1 MANDPLPLPDISA
14 GSPDDPHGGHDL
26 HDAYDTQSAEDAQD
40 AEYEAIHAE
49 IAATERGRWFLS
61 EHVKRNR
68 AADTDR
74 LVDLL
79 ARAEAAL
86 RGGAVAAM
94 PNPFADDLAQ
104 FAAAI
109 GQVEAVIAAGGAPAA
124 GGLAAS
130 ERIQEIVF
138 ALRERETDLVLCEA
152 LESALFDLGE
162 AFARHDAAAERAQS
176 AAALLRGL
184 QASISAMIAL
194 AAPSSAAER
203 ARVPEPG
210 EPIWGMVSEV
220 QAGTVTPEAA
230 APASQPEESP
240 SMESAPPDSAG
251 GVLRASEGIEPL
263 ALENKQASEGASVAY
278 REWETHA
285 APEAEM
291 PAREIEPPHDEHVE
305 HIDGSQEPANEPL
318 ASEEIL
324 LRSMSGEVVSGEEPS
339 RAPLRS
345 EEAASEQ
352 QLLSEEEPREVAAS
366 SEASEEPSVA
376 MKLPMHAV
384 TEPAERPPE
393 LRAEATDLAVGRP
406 ADDENAGTA
415 ARSHDTAAQFADDA
429 VETVLSAADD
439 IESLLETEPADL
451 PPTAVPPTSPQD
463 DLDDL
468 FEPLPLEH
476 EGRPAVASAAT
487 PESARQMFSRELPP
501 PALSSPVTQTA
512 ASPVQRVP
520 LAAAPAPVV
529 REIPRPAPKDP
540 LAAVRALSEEEL
552 IALFS

>member
-1 MANDPLPLPDISA
+1 MANDPLPLPGVSA
-14 GSPDDPHGGHDL
+14 GSPDDPHDSQS
-26 HDAYDTQSAEDAQD
+26 AYDAQSAEASQD
-40 AEYEAIHAE
+40 AEYEAIHVE

-74 LVDLL
+74 LVDSL

-86 RGGAVAAM
+86 RGGALAAM

-104 FAAAI
+104 LAAAI

-130 ERIQEIVF
+130 ERIQEIAF
-138 ALRERETDLVLCEA
+138 ALREGETDSVLCEA

-162 AFARHDAAAERAQS
+162 AFAQHDAAAERAQS

-184 QASISAMIAL
+184 RASISAMIAL

-203 ARVPEPG
+203 ARVPETG

-220 QAGTVTPEAA
+220 QACTVTPEAA
-230 APASQPEESP
+230 APASQSEESP
-240 SMESAPPDSAG
+240 SIESAPPDSAG
-251 GVLRASEGIEPL
+251 GVVRASEGIEPL
-263 ALENKQASEGASVAY
+263 ALENKQASEVASVAY

-285 APEAEM
+285 SSEAEM
-291 PAREIEPPHDEHVE
+291 PAREIEPHDERLE
-305 HIDGSQEPANEPL
+305 HIGRSQEPAHEPL

-324 LRSMSGEVVSGEEPS
+324 LGSMSGEAVSGEEPS

-352 QLLSEEEPREVAAS
+352 QLLSEEEPREVASS
-366 SEASEEPSVA
+366 SEASGEEPSVA
-376 MKLPMHAV
+376 TKLPMHAV

-393 LRAEATDLAVGRP
+393 LGAEATDLAVGRP

-415 ARSHDTAAQFADDA
+415 ARSHDTAAQSADDA

-439 IESLLETEPADL
+439 IESLLETEPADS
-451 PPTAVPPTSPQD
+451 PPTAVQPTSPQE

-476 EGRPAVASAAT
+476 EARPAVASTAT
-487 PESARQMFSRELPP
+487 PESAQQMFSPELPP
-501 PALSSPVTQTA
+501 PAFSSPVTQIA
-512 ASPVQRVP
+512 ASPVQRAP
-520 LAAAPAPVV
+520 LAAAPAPVA

>member
-1 MANDPLPLPDISA
+1 
-14 GSPDDPHGGHDL
+14 
-26 HDAYDTQSAEDAQD
+26 
-40 AEYEAIHAE
+40 
-49 IAATERGRWFLS
+49 
-61 EHVKRNR
+61 
-68 AADTDR
+68 
-74 LVDLL
+74 
-79 ARAEAAL
+79 
-86 RGGAVAAM
+86 
-94 PNPFADDLAQ
+94 
-104 FAAAI
+104 
-109 GQVEAVIAAGGAPAA
+109 
-124 GGLAAS
+124 
-130 ERIQEIVF
+130 
-138 ALRERETDLVLCEA
+138 LCEA

-366 SEASEEPSVA
+366 SEASGEEPSVA
-376 MKLPMHAV
+376 MKLPMDAV

-406 ADDENAGTA
+406 ADNENAGTA
-415 ARSHDTAAQFADDA
+415 ARSHDTAAQSADDA

-439 IESLLETEPADL
+439 IESLLETEPADS

-476 EGRPAVASAAT
+476 EGRPAVASTAT

-501 PALSSPVTQTA
+501 PAFSSPVTQTA
-512 ASPVQRVP
+512 ASPVQRAP
-520 LAAAPAPVV
+520 LAAAPAPVA

>member
-1 MANDPLPLPDISA
+1 
-14 GSPDDPHGGHDL
+14 
-26 HDAYDTQSAEDAQD
+26 
-40 AEYEAIHAE
+40 
-49 IAATERGRWFLS
+49 
-61 EHVKRNR
+61 
-68 AADTDR
+68 
-74 LVDLL
+74 
-79 ARAEAAL
+79 
-86 RGGAVAAM
+86 
-94 PNPFADDLAQ
+94 
-104 FAAAI
+104 
-109 GQVEAVIAAGGAPAA
+109 
-124 GGLAAS
+124 
-130 ERIQEIVF
+130 
-138 ALRERETDLVLCEA
+138 
-152 LESALFDLGE
+152 
-162 AFARHDAAAERAQS
+162 
-176 AAALLRGL
+176 
-184 QASISAMIAL
+184 MIAL

-366 SEASEEPSVA
+366 SEAAKSHP
-376 MKLPMHAV
+376 
-384 TEPAERPPE
+384 
-393 LRAEATDLAVGRP
+393 LR
-406 ADDENAGTA
+406 
-415 ARSHDTAAQFADDA
+415 
-429 VETVLSAADD
+429 
-439 IESLLETEPADL
+439 
-451 PPTAVPPTSPQD
+451 
-463 DLDDL
+463 
-468 FEPLPLEH
+468 
-476 EGRPAVASAAT
+476 
-487 PESARQMFSRELPP
+487 
-501 PALSSPVTQTA
+501 
-512 ASPVQRVP
+512 
-520 LAAAPAPVV
+520 
-529 REIPRPAPKDP
+529 
-540 LAAVRALSEEEL
+540 
-552 IALFS
+552 

>member
-1 MANDPLPLPDISA
+1 MRRIR
-14 GSPDDPHGGHDL
+14 
-26 HDAYDTQSAEDAQD
+26 
-40 AEYEAIHAE
+40 AE

-74 LVDLL
+74 LVDSL

-86 RGGAVAAM
+86 RGGALAAM

-104 FAAAI
+104 LAAAI
-109 GQVEAVIAAGGAPAA
+109 GQVEAVIAAGGASAA

-130 ERIQEIVF
+130 ERIQEIAF
-138 ALRERETDLVLCEA
+138 ALREGETDSVLCEA

-162 AFARHDAAAERAQS
+162 AFAQHDAAAERAQS

-184 QASISAMIAL
+184 RASISAMIAL

-203 ARVPEPG
+203 ARVPETG

-220 QAGTVTPEAA
+220 QACTVTPEAA
-230 APASQPEESP
+230 APASQSEESP
-240 SMESAPPDSAG
+240 SIESAPPDSAG
-251 GVLRASEGIEPL
+251 GVVRASEGIEPL
-263 ALENKQASEGASVAY
+263 ALENKQASEVASVAY

-285 APEAEM
+285 SSEAEM
-291 PAREIEPPHDEHVE
+291 PAREIEPHDERLE
-305 HIDGSQEPANEPL
+305 HIGRSQEPAHEPL

-324 LRSMSGEVVSGEEPS
+324 LGSMSGEAVSGEEPS

-352 QLLSEEEPREVAAS
+352 QLLSEEEPREIASS
-366 SEASEEPSVA
+366 SEASGEEPSVA
-376 MKLPMHAV
+376 TKLPMHAV

-393 LRAEATDLAVGRP
+393 LGAEATDLAVGRP

-415 ARSHDTAAQFADDA
+415 ARSHDTAAQSADDA

-439 IESLLETEPADL
+439 IESLLETEPADS
-451 PPTAVPPTSPQD
+451 PPTAVQPTSPQE

-476 EGRPAVASAAT
+476 EARPAVASTAT
-487 PESARQMFSRELPP
+487 PESAQQMFSPELPP
-501 PALSSPVTQTA
+501 PAFSSPVTQIA
-512 ASPVQRVP
+512 ASPVQRAP
-520 LAAAPAPVV
+520 FAAAPAPVA

>member
-1 MANDPLPLPDISA
+1 
-14 GSPDDPHGGHDL
+14 
-26 HDAYDTQSAEDAQD
+26 
-40 AEYEAIHAE
+40 
-49 IAATERGRWFLS
+49 
-61 EHVKRNR
+61 
-68 AADTDR
+68 
-74 LVDLL
+74 
-79 ARAEAAL
+79 
-86 RGGAVAAM
+86 M

-104 FAAAI
+104 LAAAI

-130 ERIQEIVF
+130 ERIQEIAF
-138 ALRERETDLVLCEA
+138 ALREGETDSVLCEA

-162 AFARHDAAAERAQS
+162 AFAQHDAAAERAQS

-184 QASISAMIAL
+184 RASISAMIAL

-203 ARVPEPG
+203 ARVPETG

-220 QAGTVTPEAA
+220 QACTVTPEAA
-230 APASQPEESP
+230 APASQSEESP
-240 SMESAPPDSAG
+240 SIESAPPDSAG
-251 GVLRASEGIEPL
+251 GVVRASEGIEPL
-263 ALENKQASEGASVAY
+263 ALENKQASEVASVAY

-285 APEAEM
+285 SSEAEM
-291 PAREIEPPHDEHVE
+291 PAREIEPHDERLE
-305 HIDGSQEPANEPL
+305 HIGRSQEPAHEPL

-324 LRSMSGEVVSGEEPS
+324 LGSMSGEAVSGEEPS

-352 QLLSEEEPREVAAS
+352 QLLSEEEPREIASS
-366 SEASEEPSVA
+366 SEASDEEPSVA
-376 MKLPMHAV
+376 TKLPMHAV

-393 LRAEATDLAVGRP
+393 LGAEATDLAVGRP

-415 ARSHDTAAQFADDA
+415 ARSHDTAAQSADDA

-439 IESLLETEPADL
+439 IESLLETEPADS
-451 PPTAVPPTSPQD
+451 PPTAVQPTSPQE

-476 EGRPAVASAAT
+476 EARPAVASTAT
-487 PESARQMFSRELPP
+487 PESAQQMFSPELPP
-501 PALSSPVTQTA
+501 PAFSSPVTQIA
-512 ASPVQRVP
+512 ASPVQRAP
-520 LAAAPAPVV
+520 LAAAPAPVA

>member
-14 GSPDDPHGGHDL
+14 GSPDEPYGGHDS

-74 LVDLL
+74 LVDSL

-94 PNPFADDLAQ
+94 PNPFADDLARL
-104 FAAAI
+104 AAAI
-109 GQVEAVIAAGGAPAA
+109 GQIEAVIAAGGAPAA

-130 ERIQEIVF
+130 ERIQEIAF
-138 ALRERETDLVLCEA
+138 ALRERETDSVLCEA
-152 LESALFDLGE
+152 LECALFDLGE
-162 AFARHDAAAERAQS
+162 AFAQHDAAAERAQS

-230 APASQPEESP
+230 APASQSEESP

-251 GVLRASEGIEPL
+251 GVLHASEGIEPL
-263 ALENKQASEGASVAY
+263 ALENKQASEGAVAY

-291 PAREIEPPHDEHVE
+291 PAREIEPPHDERVE

-366 SEASEEPSVA
+366 SEASGEEPSVA

-415 ARSHDTAAQFADDA
+415 ARSHDTAAQSADDA

-439 IESLLETEPADL
+439 IESLLETEPADS
-451 PPTAVPPTSPQD
+451 PPTAVPPTSPQE

-468 FEPLPLEH
+468 FEPLPLER
-476 EGRPAVASAAT
+476 EGRPAAASTAT

-501 PALSSPVTQTA
+501 PAFSSPVTQTA
-512 ASPVQRVP
+512 ASPVQRAP
-520 LAAAPAPVV
+520 PAAAPVA
-529 REIPRPAPKDP
+529 RQIPRPAPKDP

>member
-1 MANDPLPLPDISA
+1 MANDPLPLPEISA
-14 GSPDDPHGGHDL
+14 GSPDDPHGGHDS
-26 HDAYDTQSAEDAQD
+26 HDAYDTQSAEASQD
-40 AEYEAIHAE
+40 AEYEAIRAE

-74 LVDLL
+74 LVDSL

-86 RGGAVAAM
+86 RGGAGAAM

-104 FAAAI
+104 LTAAI

-130 ERIQEIVF
+130 ERIQEIAF
-138 ALRERETDLVLCEA
+138 ALRERETDSVLCEA

-162 AFARHDAAAERAQS
+162 AFAQHDAAAERAQS

-184 QASISAMIAL
+184 RASISAMIAL

-203 ARVPEPG
+203 ARVPETG
-210 EPIWGMVSEV
+210 EPLWGMASEV

-230 APASQPEESP
+230 ALANQSEESP
-240 SMESAPPDSAG
+240 SIESAPPDSAG
-251 GVLRASEGIEPL
+251 GVVRASEGIEPL
-263 ALENKQASEGASVAY
+263 ALENKQASEVASVAY

-285 APEAEM
+285 SSEAEM
-291 PAREIEPPHDEHVE
+291 PAREIEPPHDERLE
-305 HIDGSQEPANEPL
+305 HIGRSQEPAHEPL

-324 LRSMSGEVVSGEEPS
+324 LGSMSGEAVSAEEPS

-352 QLLSEEEPREVAAS
+352 QLLSEEEPREVAS
-366 SEASEEPSVA
+366 SSEEPSVA
-376 MKLPMHAV
+376 TKLPLHAV

-393 LRAEATDLAVGRP
+393 LGAEATDLAVGRP
-406 ADDENAGTA
+406 ADDENVGTA
-415 ARSHDTAAQFADDA
+415 ARSHDTAAQSADDA
-429 VETVLSAADD
+429 VETVLSAAD
-439 IESLLETEPADL
+439 ESLLETEPADS
-451 PPTAVPPTSPQD
+451 PPTAVQPTSPQE

-476 EGRPAVASAAT
+476 EARPAVASIAT
-487 PESARQMFSRELPP
+487 PESAQQMFSPELPP
-501 PALSSPVTQTA
+501 PAFSSPVTQIA
-512 ASPVQRVP
+512 ASPVQRAP
-520 LAAAPAPVV
+520 LAAAPAPVA

>member
-1 MANDPLPLPDISA
+1 MTRRAHTTRISA
-14 GSPDDPHGGHDL
+14 EAS
-26 HDAYDTQSAEDAQD
+26 QD

-49 IAATERGRWFLS
+49 IVATERGRWFLS

-74 LVDLL
+74 LVDSL

-104 FAAAI
+104 LAAAI

-130 ERIQEIVF
+130 GRIQDIGF
-138 ALRERETDLVLCEA
+138 ALREREIDTVLCEA
-152 LESALFDLGE
+152 LESALFELGE
-162 AFARHDAAAERAQS
+162 AFAQHDAAAERAQS

-194 AAPSSAAER
+194 AAPSSAAEP

-210 EPIWGMVSEV
+210 KPIWGMASEV
-220 QAGTVTPEAA
+220 QAGSVTPEAA
-230 APASQPEESP
+230 APASPAEESP

-251 GVLRASEGIEPL
+251 GL
-263 ALENKQASEGASVAY
+263 
-278 REWETHA
+278 WETHA

-291 PAREIEPPHDEHVE
+291 PAAEIEPPHEERLEHV
-305 HIDGSQEPANEPL
+305 GRSQEPANEPL

-324 LRSMSGEVVSGEEPS
+324 LGSLSGEVGKEPSRAPSRSEEATSEQQPLSEEVPREVASSNEASGEEPS
-339 RAPLRS
+339 I
-345 EEAASEQ
+345 
-352 QLLSEEEPREVAAS
+352 
-366 SEASEEPSVA
+366 A
-376 MKLPMHAV
+376 MKVPMHAM
-384 TEPAERPPE
+384 TEPAEPPLE
-393 LRAEATDLAVGRP
+393 LRAEATDLAVGRL
-406 ADDENAGTA
+406 ADDENAGTN
-415 ARSHDTAAQFADDA
+415 ARSYDTAAQSTDDA
-429 VETVLSAADD
+429 VETALSAAVD
-439 IESLLETEPADL
+439 IESLLETEPADS
-451 PPTAVPPTSPQD
+451 PPPAVPPTSPPE

-468 FEPLPLEH
+468 FESLPLEH
-476 EGRPAVASAAT
+476 EARPAAASAAT
-487 PESARQMFSRELPP
+487 PESAQQMFSPELPP
-501 PALSSPVTQTA
+501 PAFSSPVTQTA
-512 ASPVQRVP
+512 ASPVQRAP
-520 LAAAPAPVV
+520 LAATPVPV
-529 REIPRPAPKDP
+529 AREIPRPAPRDP